1 MGALAGLTRLKS
13 RAAIVRKT
21 LALRLPPKV
30 AGDGQGQGS
39 GGRDLSVA
47 ICRTQEAVLQSWD
60 NKVFP
65 GEGKG
70 FESARDTTFTGTSHS
85 VRLMLVFLC
94 CVVMLLDGCILAAAV
109 RGCFQH

>member
-13 RAAIVRKT
+13 RASTARKT

-30 AGDGQGQGS
+30 AGDGEGQAP

-60 NKVFP
+60 DKVFP
-65 GEGKG
+65 GEEKG
-70 FESARDTTFTGTSHS
+70 VESARDRTFTGT
-85 VRLMLVFLC
+85 
-94 CVVMLLDGCILAAAV
+94 
-109 RGCFQH
+109 